1 MPDITSAEEEEM
13 QGGYGMES
21 LAEAALAGH
30 TGLSGRRPL
39 GTAGYAP
46 RLGGKDGLAGCHLWP
61 KMEGPCAGAG
71 GALCA

>member
-39 GTAGYAP
+39 GTAG
-46 RLGGKDGLAGCHLWP
+46 
-61 KMEGPCAGAG
+61 
-71 GALCA
+71 